1 MTIYDK
7 QMNHLVDLENATAI
21 NIDTP
26 RNELWTAGF
35 TLPLD
40 DPKVKY
46 CKPFYR
52 VRLYDNDEE
61 IGLFRIMKNKITKK
75 DGKKTWEFKLEH
87 VLGTLIDYAIPGY
100 WQVDNTEVSWV
111 ILGLLLYQKQ
121 QDWEMGQVD
130 FNYKF
135 SYKFENVNGVYNALM
150 SLTKPFPEPYQWTWD
165 TSTYPWKLNLVRPS
179 DMPKARIRA
188 GYNMK
193 GITKSEDPTK
203 VITRIKGK
211 GYGEGVNQLETDW
224 YEAEPHLIDKYGI
237 IEHIEVDRSIE
248 DQESLD
254 AITKAMLNDYKIPP
268 VTYEIDAAEVHQ
280 ITGLPI
286 DRFSVGDIVRVTDD
300 DLGEEFD
307 ARVESVSKKD
317 VKGNPGD
324 VGLELNRKVGDIAD
338 SQNEMR
344 NRQRIEETYSMGAT
358 SLDSQQFDQ
367 ACDPQN
373 PAVIR
378 FWIDQNSVKINQVMI
393 SYETRE
399 FEGYS
404 LATEGGGA
412 TTKTTS
418 SGGGTQTTTSSG
430 GGTTETT
437 AASGEHSH
445 IMFRHTGGPFSDLTK
460 QGYYGGSA
468 SGAALGTNFEGHGE
482 DIYTFESAGEHSHNI
497 SLPSHRHSISLDPH
511 THEITL
517 PNHSHEI
524 KYGIYKGPKP
534 TSIALKVDGTTV
546 NNAGINED
554 NLDLVP
560 YLSKDSEGMIERGK
574 FHTIEVS
581 PNDLGRIRGNI
592 ITKQFIQSRGDY
604 VV

>member
-324 VGLELNRKVGDIAD
+324 VGLELNRKVRDIAD
-338 SQNEMR
+338 SQKETR
-344 NRQRIEETYSMGAT
+344 ERQRIEETYAQGAT
-358 SLDSQQFDQ
+358 NIDSSDFADN
-367 ACDPQN
+367 CDAEH
-373 PAVIR
+373 PAILR
-378 FWIDQNSVKINQVMI
+378 LYIPEETVKINKMRL
-393 SYETRE
+393 SYKTENYR
-399 FEGYS
+399 GYTKGNES
-404 LATEGGGA
+404 GGA
-412 TTKTTS
+412 ITVTSESGGASTQTSS
-418 SGGGTQTTTSSG
+418 SGGGTSKSTASG
-430 GGTTETT
+430 GATTQTSDYYCGDENFC
-437 AASGEHSH
+437 AAFTGESD
-445 IMFRHTGGPFSDLTK
+445 GGPNHVHVLPNQLLTHVHEVVIPSHKHSFSTPDHTHTVRIPSHKHEVNIPSHTHDPIFGIFEGDKARSVTVEVDGNKIPNLSTDEKDVDLT
-460 QGYYGGSA
+460 
-468 SGAALGTNFEGHGE
+468 
-482 DIYTFESAGEHSHNI
+482 D
-497 SLPSHRHSISLDPH
+497 
-511 THEITL
+511 
-517 PNHSHEI
+517 
-524 KYGIYKGPKP
+524 
-534 TSIALKVDGTTV
+534 
-546 NNAGINED
+546 
-554 NLDLVP
+554 
-560 YLSKDSEGMIERGK
+560 YLSKDASGKIKRGEWHEIK
-574 FHTIEVS
+574 ITPSGNARIVANVFH
-581 PNDLGRIRGNI
+581 
-592 ITKQFIQSRGDY
+592 QFFIQSRGGGSY
-604 VV
+604 